1 VSDIAGA
8 AKRLLLGRPFRSDR
22 LGHQLLPKRI
32 ALPVFASDALSSV
45 AYAPDEIILTL
56 SLAGLGAAVFSPWVG
71 LVVVVVLL
79 VVVASY
85 RQNVHA
91 YPSGGGDYE
100 VANTNLGPRAG
111 LTVASA
117 LLVDY
122 ALTVAVSISS
132 AAQYAASAIPTL
144 QGNEVPFALGLVGLL
159 MLANLRG
166 IKESGTLFAIPTYIF
181 MFTVGALAVTGF
193 IRHLLGTLPAAE
205 SAGLE
210 VIAESSYDQGLVG
223 LAGALL
229 ILRAFASGCAALT
242 GVEAISNGVPNF
254 RKPKSRNAA
263 TTLALLGGLSITFM
277 MSSLLL
283 ARLTGVKY
291 VEFPTEQL
299 LENGRAVSEDYVQ
312 HPVLGQLADA
322 VFQGFPPAFYLVS
335 IATGLILVLA
345 ANTAFN
351 GFPVLGSI
359 LARDGFLPRQ
369 LHTRGDRLAFSNGIV
384 TLGIGAAVLIW
395 AFDAQVT
402 RLIQLYIVG
411 VFMSFTLSQLGM
423 VRHWNRH
430 LRTEPD
436 ADVRRKMLRSRAIN
450 TTGLVLTGTVL
461 VVVLISKFT
470 RGAWIAL
477 VAMGV
482 VYAGMYAVRRHYD
495 QVAAELA
502 LDAEPGAARALPSR
516 VHAIVLLARLH
527 KPAMRAVAYARAT
540 RPSVLEAVTVNV
552 DAEATEA
559 LRQQWEEL
567 EIPVALRVL
576 DSPFREITRP
586 VLGYVKS
593 IRRDSPRDLVVVYIP
608 EYVVGHWWEHLLHNQ
623 SALRLKSR
631 LLFTPGVVVASVP
644 WQLESSALQ
653 ANESGLR

>member
-1 VSDIAGA
+1 
-8 AKRLLLGRPFRSDR
+8 
-22 LGHQLLPKRI
+22 
-32 ALPVFASDALSSV
+32 
-45 AYAPDEIILTL
+45 
-56 SLAGLGAAVFSPWVG
+56 
-71 LVVVVVLL
+71 
-79 VVVASY
+79 
-85 RQNVHA
+85 
-91 YPSGGGDYE
+91 
-100 VANTNLGPRAG
+100 
-111 LTVASA
+111 
-117 LLVDY
+117 
-122 ALTVAVSISS
+122 
-132 AAQYAASAIPTL
+132 
-144 QGNEVPFALGLVGLL
+144 
-159 MLANLRG
+159 
-166 IKESGTLFAIPTYIF
+166 
-181 MFTVGALAVTGF
+181 
-193 IRHLLGTLPAAE
+193 
-205 SAGLE
+205 
-210 VIAESSYDQGLVG
+210 
-223 LAGALL
+223 
-229 ILRAFASGCAALT
+229 
-242 GVEAISNGVPNF
+242 
-254 RKPKSRNAA
+254 
-263 TTLALLGGLSITFM
+263 
-277 MSSLLL
+277 
-283 ARLTGVKY
+283 
-291 VEFPTEQL
+291 
-299 LENGRAVSEDYVQ
+299 
-312 HPVLGQLADA
+312 
-322 VFQGFPPAFYLVS
+322 
-335 IATGLILVLA
+335 
-345 ANTAFN
+345 
-351 GFPVLGSI
+351 
-359 LARDGFLPRQ
+359 
-369 LHTRGDRLAFSNGIV
+369 
-384 TLGIGAAVLIW
+384 
-395 AFDAQVT
+395 
-402 RLIQLYIVG
+402 
-411 VFMSFTLSQLGM
+411 
-423 VRHWNRH
+423 
-430 LRTEPD
+430 
-436 ADVRRKMLRSRAIN
+436 MLRSRAIN